1 MTTPFLVRGDKIPQ
15 ILDDGPPPTDAPRGL
30 VWGLDLT
37 GCTSKAEAKA
47 RWHTTRVSIKNEL
60 DERPSIRKVCVACV
74 RPTTEASSSTRIPQG
89 FAPRLHNDLERD
101 RARYL
106 QTLVLDVTTCE
117 SSERLHERLTE
128 AMCTTNRSWNDL
140 TLEWSDVAE
149 CGFLEAWRRDS
160 L

>member
-74 RPTTEASSSTRIPQG
+74 RPTTAASSST
-89 FAPRLHNDLERD
+89 
-101 RARYL
+101 
-106 QTLVLDVTTCE
+106 
-117 SSERLHERLTE
+117 
-128 AMCTTNRSWNDL
+128 
-140 TLEWSDVAE
+140 
-149 CGFLEAWRRDS
+149 
-160 L
+160 